1 MTDETNA
8 PAGIAGL
15 KPAAHAEWKAREKL
29 MEELKASISQA
40 LPEDPLQRSIQAV
53 RLAADL
59 VGRLG
64 DEVHDTYAIRHSV
77 ADALDLL
84 AEALN
89 DLPLGVV
96 DTLLRPPEGVSSRL
110 KTASERRQVRDAV
123 TSTAGLKTAK
133 GISADEARSRVAREL
148 GVRKSQ
154 IRSWQTP
161 GRNPGLRK

>member
-29 MEELKASISQA
+29 KEELKASIAQA

-77 ADALDLL
+77 ADALDHL

-96 DTLLRPPEGVSSRL
+96 ETFLRPPEGVSSRL
-110 KTASERRQVRDAV
+110 MKESGRRLARDAV
-123 TSTAGLKTAK
+123 ALTESLKTGK
-133 GISADEARSRVAREL
+133 GISADEARSQVAREL
-148 GVRKSQ
+148 GVKKSQ

>member
-15 KPAAHAEWKAREKL
+15 KPDAYAEWQVRQKVT
-29 MEELKASISQA
+29 EEFRALISQA
-40 LPEDPLQRSIQAV
+40 LPEDPLQRLIQAV

-77 ADALDLL
+77 ADALDHL

-96 DTLLRPPEGVSSRL
+96 ETFLRPPEGVSSRL
-110 KTASERRQVRDAV
+110 MKESGRRLARDAV
-123 TSTAGLKTAK
+123 ALTESLKTAK
-133 GISADEARSRVAREL
+133 GISADEARSQVAREL

-161 GRNPGLRK
+161 GRNPALRK